1 VISNQCALG
10 DTSVHTL
17 NETNINES
25 ELGPKA
31 KIYPNPKGVSQI
43 FNVSGWSSN
52 SSAEYEVVDG
62 FGRVLYQGEISTNST
77 GGGSLPNF
85 DLPAGMY
92 RIRLI
97 GEDYR
102 QNFNVAIIQ

>member
-1 VISNQCALG
+1 M
-10 DTSVHTL
+10 
-17 NETNINES
+17 
-25 ELGPKA
+25 
-31 KIYPNPKGVSQI
+31 
-43 FNVSGWSSN
+43 
-52 SSAEYEVVDG
+52 VDG

-77 GGGSLPNF
+77 GGTSLPNF